1 MEGLHIFWSMLTFVA
16 KSKSLFFLG
25 SCLRL
30 LARNSLISFAD
41 MPIIGSLELVAL
53 PLVTG
58 LGWAAGWAAGWT
70 GFMGWGAG
78 GSTVPLV
85 GAGVG
90 AGAGDE
96 PSRGGFESLLT
107 LGDELD
113 MEISFFLK

>member
-58 LGWAAGWAAGWT
+58 AGWAAGWAAGWT

-78 GSTVPLV
+78 GS
-85 GAGVG
+85 
-90 AGAGDE
+90 
-96 PSRGGFESLLT
+96 
-107 LGDELD
+107 
-113 MEISFFLK
+113 

>member
-1 MEGLHIFWSMLTFVA
+1 MLTFVA

-25 SCLRL
+25 SCFRL

-41 MPIIGSLELVAL
+41 IPITGSLELVAL

-58 LGWAAGWAAGWT
+58 LGWAAGWT

-78 GSTVPLV
+78 GSTVPLA